1 MTGGGGL
8 PSLWYLNKTVGGLT
22 LSIIY
27 QLTRAG
33 YGLAKWTP
41 RRARHGLGKAA
52 SAAIYLGWRSKRI
65 NTRQNMAHVSGHPA
79 SDPRAKHLASAS
91 WRNYGRIIADFIYFP
106 HFNFDQLEHRIHDLT
121 EGADG
126 WQGCIEQALARGKGV
141 IIASAH
147 FGNYD
152 MAAAYF
158 ARHFPFWIVTENFPD
173 PQMTDLV
180 LGQRK
185 ERGIGLIPMEGSA
198 RRILRALQQ
207 NQLVAIAVDRPVPR
221 EEGVEICFFGQK
233 TYVPGGPA
241 ALALKSGAA
250 IVPGFMWYGPHE
262 EIFVRAFPPIF
273 PQSGANK
280 TAEIARLMQCMFD
293 AIEEIVREWP
303 TQWYMFRQF
312 WLAE

>member
-1 MTGGGGL
+1 L
-8 PSLWYLNKTVGGLT
+8 SLV
-22 LSIIY
+22 Y
-27 QLTRAG
+27 QLARAG

-41 RRARHGLGKAA
+41 RRARHGIGKALGEA
-52 SAAIYLGWRSKRI
+52 LYLGWRSKRI
-65 NTRQNMAHVSGHPA
+65 NTQHNMAFVSGQPA
-79 SDPRAKHLASAS
+79 GDPRTKHLAAAS

-106 HFNFDQLEHRIHDLT
+106 HFNFDRLEQRIHDLSGG
-121 EGADG
+121 ENG
-126 WQGCIEQALARGKGV
+126 WRGYIEQALAPGKGV
-141 IIASAH
+141 ILASAH

-158 ARHFPFWIVTENFPD
+158 ARHYPLWIVTENFPD
-173 PQMTDLV
+173 PQMTELV

-207 NQLVAIAVDRPVPR
+207 NQLVAIAVDRPVSR
-221 EEGVEICFFGQK
+221 EEGVEIRFFGHK

-241 ALALKSGAA
+241 ALALKGGAA
-250 IVPGFMWYGPHE
+250 IVPGFMWYGPRG

-273 PQSGANK
+273 PQSGADK
-280 TAEIARLMQCMFD
+280 TAEIARLTQCMFD
-293 AIEEIVREWP
+293 ALEEIVHEWP

-312 WLAE
+312 WQGE

>member
-1 MTGGGGL
+1 V
-8 PSLWYLNKTVGGLT
+8 S
-22 LSIIY
+22 SIY
-27 QLTRAG
+27 QLARAG

-41 RRARHGLGKAA
+41 QGARHGLGKAVG
-52 SAAIYLGWRSKRI
+52 SAIYLGWKSKRI
-65 NTRQNMAHVSGHPA
+65 NTQQNMAHITGRSA
-79 SDPRAKHLASAS
+79 RDPYTKRLASAS
-91 WRNYGRIIADFIYFP
+91 WKNYGRIIADFMYFP
-106 HFNFDQLEHRIHDLT
+106 HFDFERLEREVHDLT
-121 EGADG
+121 EGASG
-126 WQGCIEQALARGKGV
+126 WREYVEQALAPGRGA
-141 IIASAH
+141 IAASAH

-158 ARHFPFWIVTENFPD
+158 ARHFPFSIVTENFND

-207 NQLVAIAVDRPVPR
+207 KQMVAIAVDRPVSQ

-250 IVPGFMWYGPHE
+250 IMPGFMWYGPHKE
-262 EIFVRAFPPIF
+262 CFIRAFPPIF
-273 PQSGANK
+273 PRTGANK
-280 TAEIARLMQCMFD
+280 NEEIARLTQCMFD
-293 AIEEIVREWP
+293 AIEEIVRAWP

-312 WLAE
+312 WPSE

>member
-1 MTGGGGL
+1 M
-8 PSLWYLNKTVGGLT
+8 
-22 LSIIY
+22 SIIY
-27 QLTRAG
+27 QLARAG

-41 RRARHGLGKAA
+41 RRARHGLGKAVG
-52 SAAIYLGWRSKRI
+52 AAIYLGWKSKRI
-65 NTRQNMAHVSGHPA
+65 HTRQNMAHVSGQSA
-79 SDPRAKHLASAS
+79 SDPRTKHLASAS

-106 HFNFDQLEHRIHDLT
+106 HFDFSKLEPRIHDLSGG
-121 EGADG
+121 ESG
-126 WQGCIEQALARGKGV
+126 WPGYVEQALAPGKGV

-158 ARHFPFWIVTENFPD
+158 ARRFPFWIVTENFPD

-198 RRILRALQQ
+198 RRILRVLQQ
-207 NQLVAIAVDRPVPR
+207 NELVAIAVDRPVSR

-250 IVPGFMWYGPHE
+250 IVPGFMWYGPRD

-280 TAEIARLMQCMFD
+280 TAEIARLTQCMFD
-293 AIEEIVREWP
+293 ALEVIVREWP

-312 WLAE
+312 WPSE

>member
-1 MTGGGGL
+1 M
-8 PSLWYLNKTVGGLT
+8 
-22 LSIIY
+22 SIIY
-27 QLTRAG
+27 QLARAG

-41 RRARHGLGKAA
+41 RRARYGLGKAA
-52 SAAIYLGWRSKRI
+52 GEAIYLGWKSKRI
-65 NTRQNMAHVSGHPA
+65 NTQQNMAYVSGHSA
-79 SDPRAKHLASAS
+79 GDPRTKHLAAAS
-91 WRNYGRIIADFIYFP
+91 WRNFGRIIADFIYFP
-106 HFNFDQLEHRIHDLT
+106 HFNFDRLEHRIHDLT
-121 EGADG
+121 EGASG
-126 WQGCIEQALARGKGV
+126 WQEYIEQALAPGKGV
-141 IIASAH
+141 IVASAH

-198 RRILRALQQ
+198 RRILRTLQQ
-207 NQLVAIAVDRPVPR
+207 NELVAIAVDRPVSR
-221 EEGVEICFFGQK
+221 EEGVEICFFGHK

-241 ALALKSGAA
+241 ALALKGGAA
-250 IVPGFMWYGPHE
+250 IVPGFMWYGPHK

-273 PQSGANK
+273 PQSGTNK
-280 TAEIARLMQCMFD
+280 TAEIARLTQCMFD
-293 AIEEIVREWP
+293 AIEEIVCVWP

-312 WLAE
+312 WPSE